1 MKGLFFLTMLATASI
16 FGVASGDEID
26 LLLSRLGTSD
36 PVAYAGAL
44 DALKSRGQEAALR
57 ALADFDAVGF
67 RERRA
72 RSRVVVDTVTPACI
86 HPILAHLEDEDPLVR
101 RLFCRALGAL
111 NLGPARVEER
121 VTALARR
128 AGEDPSIDVRREAV
142 TALSNTGS
150 LTAVPVLDRLLDE
163 LPPGERVHCARA
175 MVELPAARS
184 RLCARVVAAFQNPLS
199 APSAPVLS
207 ILLGEYGKAL
217 ADLPGGGALVRE
229 RVPFI
234 AGRHHPSPEV
244 SAAAARSLDRAMA
257 RMVEFSE
264 LDRADELLATL
275 GYEGLDTREL
285 FYRRA
290 NLALT
295 ELGDPERTRSLAR
308 SLQRA
313 ARGAR
318 SEERGRWLFFGK
330 LYEAVARFA
339 AGELEAA
346 REGFE
351 ASAELCRALFAERPD
366 LQPDPWAEDASR
378 YGGSLGAD
386 RLQLAGVVEIW
397 SALTYLDRGDPE
409 TWRIRPPDARA
420 FRHLRQAQIY
430 LLRARVVGER
440 AEALL
445 DSSSLDSLIDRNMSP
460 FRLVLTRAKIER
472 FRQGRGL
479 LLAHRLGRSLASI
492 APFEVPGFEPYPGI
506 ARELSDPL
514 FDNERRDLLAEL
526 RAEERRVLERRWD
539 DLRRRE
545 VRDRNA
551 ETRVIFRLRESRRA
565 EEEERMEAA
574 QAFAGGAPSPER
586 LLEIY
591 DGLASYLHPSRY
603 ALNLADF
610 MRVEGLA
617 AEARALAERALE
629 DHAAVLPGS
638 NSAWSELMSAQLEL
652 SIGST
657 LMDEDRPQEAE
668 KACLAAAERLEAF
681 ENTLEEFRGSTRPG
695 SLQAASV
702 AAQLRQTK
710 NLRAQV
716 FLSLAVNAN
725 VRLKDTDRALEYF
738 EEAYELDQREF
749 MRVLLACYRARS
761 GKQDEAR
768 GVLVGI
774 DPRPALYYNL
784 ACTYAL
790 LGEAEPA
797 LDYLARDLEENHR
810 TRGSRLRQVEWA
822 RGDPDL
828 ASLRNDPRFER
839 LLQAAESK

>member
-1 MKGLFFLTMLATASI
+1 MRAHLLLTMLAAAS
-16 FGVASGDEID
+16 VLAAAPTDEID
-26 LLLSRLGTSD
+26 QLLSRLGTSD
-36 PVAYAGAL
+36 PLAYADAL
-44 DALKSRGQEAALR
+44 EALKSRGQEAALR
-57 ALADFDAVGF
+57 ALDDFEAVGF

-72 RSRVVVDTVTPACI
+72 RSRVVVDTVSSACI
-86 HPILAHLEDEDPLVR
+86 DPILAHLEDEDPLVR

-121 VTALARR
+121 VAALARR
-128 AGEDPSIDVRREAV
+128 AGEDPSLDVRREAIS
-142 TALSNTGS
+142 ALSNTGS
-150 LTAVPVLDRLLDE
+150 LTAVPTLDRLLDE

-175 MVELPAARS
+175 LVELPAARA
-184 RLCARVVAAFQNPLS
+184 RLCARVVAAFQDPVS
-199 APSAPVLS
+199 APSAPVLT

-217 ADLPGGGALVRE
+217 ADLPGGGALVSE

-244 SAAAARSLDRAMA
+244 SQAAVRSLDRAMA

-275 GYEGLDTREL
+275 GHEGLDPREL

-295 ELGDPERTRSLAR
+295 ERGDPERTLELAL

-313 ARGAR
+313 ARGAP
-318 SEERGRWLFFGK
+318 SEEQGRWLFFGV
-330 LYEAVARFA
+330 LYEAVARFV

-346 REGFE
+346 REGF
-351 ASAELCRALFAERPD
+351 ATSAELSRSLFAERPD
-366 LQPDPWAEDASR
+366 LQPDPWAQEVSR
-378 YGGSLGAD
+378 YGGSLGGD
-386 RLQLAGVVEIW
+386 RLQLAGVVEMW

-409 TWRIRPPDARA
+409 TWPTRPPDARA
-420 FRHLRQAQIY
+420 LRHLRQAQIE

-445 DSSSLDSLIDRNMSP
+445 DSSSLDSLLDRNMSP

-492 APFEVPGFEPYPGI
+492 APFEVPGFEPYPGLP
-506 ARELSDPL
+506 RELSDPL
-514 FDNERRDLLAEL
+514 FDTERRELLSEL
-526 RAEERRVLERRWD
+526 RTEERRALERRWD
-539 DLRRRE
+539 ELRRRE

-551 ETRVIFRLRESRRA
+551 ETRVIFRLRESRLA
-565 EEEERMEAA
+565 EEKERMEAA
-574 QAFAGGAPSPER
+574 QAFSGGNPSPER

-591 DGLASYLHPSRY
+591 DGLARYLHPSRY

-610 MRVEGLA
+610 MRTEGLA
-617 AEARALAERALE
+617 SEARALAQRALE

-638 NSAWSELMSAQLEL
+638 NAAWSELMSAQLEL

-657 LMDEDRPQEAE
+657 LMDEDRPEEAE
-668 KACLAAAERLEAF
+668 RACLAAAERLEAF
-681 ENTLEEFRGSTRPG
+681 ENTLEEYRGSTRPG

-702 AAQLRQTK
+702 AAQLRQTR

-716 FLSLAVNAN
+716 LLSLAVNAN
-725 VRLKDTDRALEYF
+725 VRLEDSDKALEYF
-738 EEAYELDQREF
+738 EGAYELDQREF

-761 GKQDEAR
+761 GKSDEAR

-822 RGDPDL
+822 REDPDL
-828 ASLRNDPRFER
+828 ASLRGDPRFER